1 MKNNND
7 TIKSVEADNNIIDS
21 LVKVIN
27 QSYYM
32 LQKEIQTAK
41 QLSKYLYNYLI
52 TELGKPKT
60 YYKRILDM

>member
-7 TIKSVEADNNIIDS
+7 TIKSVEADNNTIDS

-60 YYKRILDM
+60 YYKRILDK

>member
-52 TELGKPKT
+52 TE
-60 YYKRILDM
+60 